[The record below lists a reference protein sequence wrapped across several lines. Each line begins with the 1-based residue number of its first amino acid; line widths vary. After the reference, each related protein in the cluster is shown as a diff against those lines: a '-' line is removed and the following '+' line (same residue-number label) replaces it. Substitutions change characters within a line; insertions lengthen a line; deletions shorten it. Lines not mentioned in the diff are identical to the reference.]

1 MPVHTEPLYRPP
13 SEAHSL
19 IFQITHGCSYNK
31 CAFCG
36 MYTNKP
42 FEIKPLQNIFDEIDG
57 VPEGYAA
64 HVKKIFLADGDG
76 VIYPTDGLIK
86 ILDRLNHKFPNLIR
100 ISSYCG
106 PQAIMQKKID
116 EWKELRRRKLSL
128 LYFGLE
134 SGNTEVLK
142 LMNKGMDAFKIMPKV
157 IEMRSIGIAF
167 SVMVILGGGGK
178 RLKSEHIEDTAK
190 WVSSVQP
197 EYLSFLTLFLR
208 RRKDYFRSLDKP
220 TFRDIFEESKNMI
233 ERIEGRNIIFRSN
246 HVSNFLP
253 LEGRLAQDR
262 DKLVHKIELAMHAL
276 DEKGVLDDY
285 PDYYEEL

>member
-36 MYTNKP
+36 MYLHKP
-42 FEIKPLQNIFDEIDG
+42 FEIKPLDRVLAEISA
-57 VPEGYAA
+57 VPDSYAKS
-64 HVKKIFLADGDG
+64 VKKIFLADGDG
-76 VIYPTDGLIK
+76 VIYPTDGLIT
-86 ILDRLNHKFPNLIR
+86 ILDALNAKFPNLIR

-106 PQAIMQKKID
+106 PHAIMKKSAD
-116 EWKELRRRKLSL
+116 EWRELYARRLKL

-134 SGNTEVLK
+134 SGNREVLK
-142 LMNKGMDAFKIMPKV
+142 LMNKGMDALKVLPKV
-157 IEMRSIGIAF
+157 KEIKETGIAF

-178 RLKSEHIEDTAK
+178 RLKQEHIADTAK
-190 WVSSVQP
+190 WVTEAAP

-208 RRKDYFRSLDKP
+208 RKKDYFNGLEKP
-220 TFRDIFEESKNMI
+220 TFRDIFEESRDMI
-233 ERIEGRNIIFRSN
+233 QLIEGRNIIFRSN

-253 LEGRLAQDR
+253 LEGRLAQDKDR
-262 DKLVHKIELAMHAL
+262 LVRSIDEAMDALEARGQLDK
-276 DEKGVLDDY
+276 Y
-285 PDYYEEL
+285 PEFYEEM

>member
-36 MYTNKP
+36 MYLHKP
-42 FEIKPLQNIFDEIDG
+42 FEIKPLDRVLAEIAA
-57 VPEGYAA
+57 VPDSYAKT
-64 HVKKIFLADGDG
+64 VKKIFLADGDG
-76 VIYPTDGLIK
+76 VVYPTDGLIT
-86 ILDRLNHKFPNLIR
+86 ILDALNAKFPNLIR

-106 PQAIMQKKID
+106 PHVIMKKSVE
-116 EWKELRRRKLSL
+116 EWRELYARKLKL

-134 SGNTEVLK
+134 SGNKEVLK
-142 LMNKGMDAFKIMPKV
+142 LMNKGMDAFKVLPKV
-157 IEMRSIGIAF
+157 KQIKETGIAF

-178 RLKSEHIEDTAK
+178 RLKQEHIADSAK
-190 WVSSVQP
+190 WVTEASP

-208 RRKDYFRSLDKP
+208 RKKDYFNGLEKP
-220 TFRDIFEESKNMI
+220 TFRDIFEESRDMI
-233 ERIEGRNIIFRSN
+233 QLIEGRNIIFRSN

-253 LEGRLAQDR
+253 LEGRLSQDR
-262 DKLVHKIELAMHAL
+262 ERLARSINEAMN
-276 DEKGVLDDY
+276 VLDTRGQLDKY
-285 PDYYEEL
+285 PEFYEEM

>member
-1 MPVHTEPLYRPP
+1 MPIHTEPLYRPP

-36 MYTNKP
+36 MYVDKP
-42 FEIKPLQNIFDEIDG
+42 FEIKPLERVLAEIAA
-57 VPEGYAA
+57 VPDSFAKS
-64 HVKKIFLADGDG
+64 VKKIFLADGDG
-76 VIYPTDGLIK
+76 VIYPTEGLLV
-86 ILDRLNHKFPNLIR
+86 ILDALNAKFPNLIR

-106 PQAIMQKKID
+106 PQALMKKSGA
-116 EWKELRRRKLSL
+116 EWKQLYDRKLKL

-134 SGNTEVLK
+134 SGNREVLT
-142 LMNKGMDAFKIMPKV
+142 LMNKGMDAFRVLPKV
-157 IEMRSIGIAF
+157 KELKSIGIAF

-178 RLKSEHIEDTAK
+178 RLKQEHIADSAR
-190 WVSSVQP
+190 WVTEASP

-208 RRKDYFRSLDKP
+208 RKKDYFNGLEKP
-220 TFRDIFEESKNMI
+220 TFRDIFEESRDMI
-233 ERIEGRNIIFRSN
+233 QLIEGRNIIFRSN

-262 DKLVHKIELAMHAL
+262 DRLVRSIDGAISHLEAKGLL
-276 DEKGVLDDY
+276 DNY
-285 PDYYEEL
+285 PEFYEEF